1 MSMRVSFEISDK
13 DLSHFRQCMQRAR
26 HAVRDADDSEII
38 DAAEQLF
45 EEVHGSKA
53 PAFVSSRLAR
63 LESMVKML
71 RDDDWALPSVPRNRV
86 LCALVY
92 FCDPEDLI
100 PDSIPGLGYLDD
112 AIMIELV
119 FRELRHEI
127 EAYDDFAQWRDGYD
141 KRFHFS
147 KDPAS
152 RSNRVESRR
161 KKLFERIERR
171 KAKDAEELTKAK
183 KPGLF

>member
-1 MSMRVSFEISDK
+1 MAMRVSFEISDR
-13 DLSHFRQCMQRAR
+13 DLSHFRECMQRAR
-26 HAVRDADDSEII
+26 DAVRDAEDTDII
-38 DAAEQLF
+38 EAAEQLF
-45 EEVHGSKA
+45 EEVNGAKA
-53 PAFVSSRLAR
+53 PAFVTDRLQR
-63 LESMVKML
+63 LESMVNML
-71 RDDDWALPSVPRNRV
+71 RDDEWALPSTQRNRV

-127 EAYDDFAQWRDGYD
+127 EAYDDFVLWRASSD
-141 KRFHFS
+141 KRFRINR
-147 KDPAS
+147 DPVA
-152 RSNRVESRR
+152 RDKRIAVKR
-161 KKLFERIERR
+161 KKLFERIQRR
-171 KAKDAEELTKAK
+171 KAKDTQEEAKAK

>member
-1 MSMRVSFEISDK
+1 MAMRVSFEISDR
-13 DLSHFRQCMQRAR
+13 DLSHFRECMQRAR
-26 HAVRDADDSEII
+26 DAVRDAEDTDII
-38 DAAEQLF
+38 EAAEQLF
-45 EEVHGSKA
+45 EEVNGAKA
-53 PAFVSSRLAR
+53 PAFVTDRLQR
-63 LESMVKML
+63 LESMVNML
-71 RDDDWALPSVPRNRV
+71 RDDEWALPSTQRNRV

-127 EAYDDFAQWRDGYD
+127 EAYDDFVQWRESSD
-141 KRFHFS
+141 KRFRINR
-147 KDPAS
+147 DPVA
-152 RSNRVESRR
+152 RDKRIAVKR
-161 KKLFERIERR
+161 KKLFERIQRR
-171 KAKDAEELTKAK
+171 KAKDAQEEAKAK

>member
-1 MSMRVSFEISDK
+1 
-13 DLSHFRQCMQRAR
+13 
-26 HAVRDADDSEII
+26 
-38 DAAEQLF
+38 
-45 EEVHGSKA
+45 
-53 PAFVSSRLAR
+53 
-63 LESMVKML
+63 
-71 RDDDWALPSVPRNRV
+71 V

-127 EAYDDFAQWRDGYD
+127 EAYDDFVQWRASSD
-141 KRFHFS
+141 KRFRIS
-147 KDPAS
+147 RDPVA
-152 RSNRVESRR
+152 RDKRIAVKR
-161 KKLFERIERR
+161 KKLFERIQRR
-171 KAKDAEELTKAK
+171 KAKDAQEEAKAK

>member
-1 MSMRVSFEISDK
+1 MRVSFEISDK
-13 DLSHFRQCMQRAR
+13 DLSHFRDCMQRAR
-26 HAVRDADDSEII
+26 NAVRDAEDSDII

-45 EEVHGSKA
+45 HEVHGAKA
-53 PAFVSSRLAR
+53 PAFVSDRLNR
-63 LESMVKML
+63 LESMVSML
-71 RDDDWALPSVPRNRV
+71 RDEEWALPAAARNRV

-127 EAYDDFAQWRDGYD
+127 EAYDDFDEWRTASD
-141 KRFHFS
+141 KWFRINR
-147 KDPAS
+147 DPAA
-152 RSNRVESRR
+152 RVKRIANKRE
-161 KKLFERIERR
+161 KLFERIERR
-171 KAKDAEELTKAK
+171 KAKDEEDQGKAK